1 MWPGTRSASR
11 SAIELALTHEGCC
24 AAHRE
29 QALLP
34 QQICG
39 DSSSVFTKIQ
49 LWEQALLPQQ
59 ICGDSSSVF
68 TKIQLWEQALL
79 PQQICGDSSSVF
91 TKIQL
96 WEQALL
102 PQQIRGE
109 FRFCIRKDLWEQSL
123 LARRHFSPLS
133 ASFAQQP
140 QPIEHHQQTHPHVG
154 EHRHPHGGEPGE
166 GEPEEDRLDHQR

>member
-24 AAHRE
+24 AAHR
-29 QALLP
+29 
-34 QQICG
+34 
-39 DSSSVFTKIQ
+39 
-49 LWEQALLPQQ
+49 EQALLPQQ

-166 GEPEEDRLDHQR
+166 GEPEEDRLDHQRQGNVLFQDA